1 MGWMGLHWLLPNQ
14 RSSQCG
20 CLLHM
25 VRRCCNSLRSA
36 VQEHIRTKLPHNTR
50 PTHVNCLAPRHYLLS
65 NTLSCLKLTH
75 KRRDESLAFILRLIF
90 GCLLIWR
97 NSGGSASLT
106 RILLR
111 GEAIVLWTHW

>member
-1 MGWMGLHWLLPNQ
+1 MQQCCWQPPTAWWLLTV
-14 RSSQCG
+14 
-20 CLLHM
+20 LLALQSA
-25 VRRCCNSLRSA
+25 RRERW
-36 VQEHIRTKLPHNTR
+36 LPHSRR

-75 KRRDESLAFILRLIF
+75 KRREESLAFILRLIF

-106 RILLR
+106 TILLR
-111 GEAIVLWTHW
+111 GEAIVLWTHL